1 MWSVWFFSQIF
12 IAYFI
17 NLFVFSKCTY
27 LTDFL
32 SVYSYLNLNSKTLNS
47 CRDKLGI
54 IGLVVI
60 LPFQDLDLGLD
71 LIIKILYYLVH
82 GDFTKDSVP

>member
-12 IAYFI
+12 ISYFI
-17 NLFVFSKCTY
+17 NLFAFIKCTY